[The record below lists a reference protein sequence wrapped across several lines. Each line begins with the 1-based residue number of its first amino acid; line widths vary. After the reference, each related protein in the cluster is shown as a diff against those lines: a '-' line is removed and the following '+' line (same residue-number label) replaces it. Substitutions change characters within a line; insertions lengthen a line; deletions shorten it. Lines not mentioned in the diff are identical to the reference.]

1 MVFASRVAYAYDRAR
16 AHPPE
21 VSGQVAGAMAGEV
34 SGVEDPVFLEL
45 GVGTGRIA
53 LPLIARGYRY
63 LALDTSPAMLD
74 VFRQK
79 VAGVT
84 RKVRILQA
92 DARDIPLEDE
102 SVDAVVV
109 VHLWHLLEDWPRALA
124 EALRVL
130 RPGGVLLEGW
140 DEAEASEDFR
150 VQEAWR
156 RFVAEEGVKVERG
169 RHRRR
174 LGQVEAA
181 LKELGLAPRTG
192 VVARWTEERSLRQS
206 LENIQERLY
215 SFTWTVPEEV
225 HHRAVV
231 QLWAWAEAEY
241 GDLDRT
247 FPIPWRFV
255 LRVTRLAL

>member
-1 MVFASRVAYAYDRAR
+1 MSFASRVAYAYDRAR

-21 VSGQVAGAMAGEV
+21 VSGQVAGAMAAELA
-34 SGVEDPVFLEL
+34 GVEDPVFLEL

-63 LALDTSPAMLD
+63 LALDRDPAMLE

-92 DARDIPLEDE
+92 DAREVPLEDE

-140 DEAEASEDFR
+140 DEAEASVDLR
-150 VQEAWR
+150 VQEVWR
-156 RFVAEEGVKVERG
+156 RLVAEEGVEVERG
-169 RHRRR
+169 RHKRR
-174 LGQVEAA
+174 LSQVEAA
-181 LKELGLAPRTG
+181 LKDLGLAPKAA

-206 LENIQERLY
+206 LENLQEQLY
-215 SFTWTVPEEV
+215 SFTWGVPEEV
-225 HHRAVV
+225 HRRAMER
-231 QLWAWAEAEY
+231 LYAWAEAEY
-241 GDLDRT
+241 QDLDRT
-247 FPIPWRFV
+247 FPISWRFV
-255 LRVTRLAL
+255 LRSTRLA